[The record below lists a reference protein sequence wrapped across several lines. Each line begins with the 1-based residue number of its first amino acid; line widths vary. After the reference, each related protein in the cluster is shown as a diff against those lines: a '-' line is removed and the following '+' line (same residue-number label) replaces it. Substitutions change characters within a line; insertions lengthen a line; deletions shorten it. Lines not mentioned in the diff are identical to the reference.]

1 MAPSN
6 VPARVWPWAV
16 VTGVAAGAIS
26 LLRLWM
32 GNSQAITENLWAE
45 DGLFPLCIHKAD
57 FTTCLVDP
65 FAGYLLFLPRLLAW
79 PVSILPWESWA
90 LAANVLAALVAG
102 LISALA
108 LVILRGAGLGWFV
121 SVVVALLPVITPMAG
136 LEALNAIG
144 STYMLLLFA
153 STLAVLFRPSRGR
166 AWTVVIAA
174 LLLVTALTIPS
185 AVVLLFLVALQWVRR
200 LVPPGTAVTWLVSLA
215 IGLIAQFVVAVTA
228 TTRRPLEVT
237 SESLNAWADSIPTS
251 LLTYWP
257 GLSLGD
263 YSFFTNFTLSPLAWT
278 GWLLVGAFLVGG
290 GYLVVRGWRESSG
303 NISNVGLLVLSGLA
317 FGLIPS
323 VIGDAN
329 NRYFVVPLLLWGAA
343 VLVALDPVVRR
354 ARWWVLVL
362 VSALVLAVWWPAMPT
377 SEYRSTPAPAW
388 TGDVARMKAKC
399 LQDPAFIDR
408 PLFSPFWPPN
418 WGDGLDEPTHP
429 NLPCSVVLGWVAEG

>member
-16 VTGVAAGAIS
+16 VTGVAAATIS

-57 FTTCLVDP
+57 FATCLVDP

-79 PVSILPWESWA
+79 PVSLLPWESWA
-90 LAANVLAALVAG
+90 LAANVLAASVAG
-102 LISALA
+102 SISALV
-108 LVILRGAGLGWFV
+108 LVILRGASLGWFV
-121 SVVVALLPVITPMAG
+121 SVAGALLPVITPMVG

-166 AWTVVIAA
+166 AWTVVIAV

-185 AVVLLFLVALQWVRR
+185 AVVLLALVVLQWVRR
-200 LVPPGTAVTWLVSLA
+200 RVPPGTAVTWLVSLA

-237 SESLNAWADSIPTS
+237 SGSLNAWADSIPTS

-278 GWLLVGAFLVGG
+278 GWLLVGTFFVGG
-290 GYLVVRGWRESSG
+290 GYLVVRGWREPSG
-303 NISNVGLLVLSGLA
+303 NVSNIGLIVLSGLA

-329 NRYFVVPLLLWGAA
+329 NRYFVVPLLLWGTALLVWWDPRIRAA
-343 VLVALDPVVRR
+343 RPWVVGLVS
-354 ARWWVLVL
+354 VLVL
-362 VSALVLAVWWPAMPT
+362 IIWSPAFPA
-377 SEYRSTPAPAW
+377 SEYRSTPAPLW
-388 TGDVARMKAKC
+388 SDEVARIEARC
-399 LQDPAFIDR
+399 LSDPAFVDR
-408 PLFSPFWPPN
+408 LLFTPFWPPN

-429 NLPCSVVLGWVAEG
+429 NLPCTTVFRWLG

>member
-32 GNSQAITENLWAE
+32 GNSQAIAENLWAE

-57 FTTCLVDP
+57 FATCLADP

-108 LVILRGAGLGWFV
+108 LVILRGAGLGLFV
-121 SVVVALLPVITPMAG
+121 SVVVVLLPVITPMVG

-153 STLAVLFRPSRGR
+153 STLAVLFRPSRSR

-185 AVVLLFLVALQWVRR
+185 TIVVFILVVLQWARR
-200 LVPPGTAVTWLVSLA
+200 QISGVTAVTWLVSLA

-228 TTRRPLEVT
+228 STRRPFDV
-237 SESLNAWADSIPTS
+237 SSGSLNAWADSVPTS

-257 GLSLGD
+257 GLSLGE
-263 YSFFTNFTLSPLAWT
+263 YSFFTNFTLSPLPWT
-278 GWLLVGAFLVGG
+278 GWLLVGGFLVGG
-290 GYLVVRGWRESSG
+290 SYLVVRGWREPSG
-303 NISNVGLLVLSGLA
+303 NVSTIGLLVLSGLA

-343 VLVALDPVVRR
+343 VLIWLDPRIRAARPWVVALISVV
-354 ARWWVLVL
+354 VLVI
-362 VSALVLAVWWPAMPT
+362 WWPAMAA
-377 SEYRSTPAPAW
+377 SEYRSTPAPRWA
-388 TGDVARMKAKC
+388 DEVARIEAKC
-399 LQDPAFIDR
+399 LSDPAFVDR
-408 PLFSPFWPPN
+408 PLFTPFWPPN

-429 NLPCSVVLGWVAEG
+429 NLPCTTVFRWLG

>member
-6 VPARVWPWAV
+6 VPARVWPWAL
-16 VTGVAAGAIS
+16 VTGVAAATIS

-57 FTTCLVDP
+57 FATCLVDP

-90 LAANVLAALVAG
+90 LAANVLAAAVAG
-102 LISALA
+102 LISALV

-121 SVVVALLPVITPMAG
+121 SVVVALLPVITPMVG

-153 STLAVLFRPSRGR
+153 STLAVLFRPSRSR
-166 AWTVVIAA
+166 AWTVVIAV

-185 AVVLLFLVALQWVRR
+185 TIVVFILVVLQWARR
-200 LVPPGTAVTWLVSLA
+200 QISAVTAVTWLVSLA

-228 TTRRPLEVT
+228 STRRPLDVS
-237 SESLNAWADSIPTS
+237 SESLNAWADSVPTS

-257 GLSLGD
+257 GLSLGE
-263 YSFFTNFTLSPLAWT
+263 YSFFTNFTLSPLPWT
-278 GWLLVGAFLVGG
+278 GWLLVGGFLVGG
-290 GYLVVRGWRESSG
+290 SYLLARGWREPSG
-303 NISNVGLLVLSGLA
+303 NVSTIGLLVLSGLA

-329 NRYFVVPLLLWGAA
+329 NRYFVVPLLLWGTAL
-343 VLVALDPVVRR
+343 LVWLDPRIRAARPWVVGLVS
-354 ARWWVLVL
+354 VLVL
-362 VSALVLAVWWPAMPT
+362 VIWSPAFPA
-377 SEYRSTPAPAW
+377 SEYRSTPAPLW
-388 TGDVARMKAKC
+388 SDEVARIEAKC
-399 LQDPAFIDR
+399 LSDPAFVDR

-429 NLPCSVVLGWVAEG
+429 SLPCTTVYTWLL